1 VYCLGKCYA
10 GPASGDDDPKPARA
24 VEARRPV
31 VLERLVSGGARSLDE
46 YRRQGGYLALE
57 AALQTP
63 AEDIIRMIESSG
75 LRGRGGA
82 GFPSGRK
89 WRIVAAQAATPRYVV
104 ANGDEGDAG
113 AYVDRFIMEDDPHA
127 LIEGTIIA
135 AYAVGAPR
143 GWIYLRCEYPAAKPV
158 LERALEECR
167 AAGLLGPSILGS
179 DFSFDVALH
188 VGRGSYLCGEE
199 TALLNSIEGRR
210 PVARVRPP
218 YVAERGLFGRPT
230 LINNVETLANVPW
243 IIRHGPNKYRAMG
256 FSQSRGTKVVCLNSL
271 FNRPGMYEVE
281 FGIPVRRIV
290 EELGGGIR
298 GGGELGG
305 VIIGGPLAGV
315 MPPHLLDTPFGFEE
329 LRAIGASVGHGGVVA
344 FDEHTRIPQLVHQV
358 FRFASY
364 ESCGKCIP
372 CRLGCR
378 RIEQIFEQVSASPAD
393 REEFADIVSTLAMAS
408 LCGLGGG
415 AAEFAQS
422 VLRYYAGEP

>member
-1 VYCLGKCYA
+1 L
-10 GPASGDDDPKPARA
+10 DARW
-24 VEARRPV
+24 PV
-31 VLERLVSGGARSLDE
+31 VLERLISGGARSLDE
-46 YRRQGGYLALE
+46 YRRRGGYLALK

-63 AEDIIRMIESSG
+63 AEDVIRSIEVSG

-82 GFPSGRK
+82 GFPTGCK
-89 WRIVAAQAATPRYVV
+89 WRIVAAQAATPKYIV
-104 ANGDEGDAG
+104 ANADEGDAG

-127 LIEGTIIA
+127 LIEGMIIA
-135 AYAVGAPR
+135 AYAVGAGEGR
-143 GWIYLRCEYPAAKPV
+143 IYLRCEYPAARLV
-158 LERALEECR
+158 LERALDECG
-167 AAGLLGPSILGS
+167 AAGFLGRNILGAG
-179 DFSFDVALH
+179 FSFDVRLH
-188 VGRGSYLCGEE
+188 EGRGSYVCGEE

-218 YVAERGLFGRPT
+218 YVAERGLFEKPT
-230 LINNVETLANVPW
+230 LVNNVETLANVPW
-243 IIRHGPNKYRAMG
+243 VVRHGPDEYRAMG
-256 FSQSRGTKVVCLNSL
+256 FSDSRGTKVVCLNSL

-298 GGGELGG
+298 GGGSLQG

-315 MPPHLLDTPFGFEE
+315 IPPHLLDTPFGFEE